1 MAGKAV
7 TTKKLVIFALGT
19 GLTSILSKLCLRK
32 FENSIPKILENFN
45 KQFNKQ
51 HEDGDDEHK
60 NPHTAKFISS
70 TTRGTT
76 VGRRGQCGED
86 YNISCQ

>member
-19 GLTSILSKLCLRK
+19 SLTSILSKLCVRK

-45 KQFNKQ
+45 KQ

-60 NPHTAKFISS
+60 NPHTPKIIS
-70 TTRGTT
+70 
-76 VGRRGQCGED
+76 
-86 YNISCQ
+86 

>member
-19 GLTSILSKLCLRK
+19 GLTSILSKLCVRK

-45 KQFNKQ
+45 KHKQ
-51 HEDGDDEHK
+51 HEDGGDGHK
-60 NPHTAKFISS
+60 NVTCNVVKTLTFLVN
-70 TTRGTT
+70 T
-76 VGRRGQCGED
+76 E
-86 YNISCQ
+86 

>member
-19 GLTSILSKLCLRK
+19 GLTSILSKLCVRK

-45 KQFNKQ
+45 KQ
-51 HEDGDDEHK
+51 HEDGDDGHN
-60 NPHTAKFISS
+60 NPHPAKFISS
-70 TTRGTT
+70 MTGGTT
-76 VGRRGQCGED
+76 VKRRGQRGED
-86 YNISCQ
+86 SYISCQY